1 MEHFYQNIGEDW
13 MDYQSLYSE
22 MVNHFTD
29 NSHFVEIGSWKGR
42 SASYMAVEI
51 FNSRKNIKFDCVD
64 TWCGS
69 VEHLDPNSFYFHQEL
84 ITDKD
89 WLYYQFLQNTRPVCD
104 TITPIRMTSLDA
116 VSLYENRSLDFIF
129 IDASHEYEDVKKD
142 IIAWYPKL
150 KLGGIIAGHDY
161 TSYDGVK
168 QAVDEILINKNL
180 IVRLEN
186 SYWIHKKN

>member
-104 TITPIRMTSLDA
+104 IITPIRMTSLDA

-142 IIAWYPKL
+142 IIGWYPKL